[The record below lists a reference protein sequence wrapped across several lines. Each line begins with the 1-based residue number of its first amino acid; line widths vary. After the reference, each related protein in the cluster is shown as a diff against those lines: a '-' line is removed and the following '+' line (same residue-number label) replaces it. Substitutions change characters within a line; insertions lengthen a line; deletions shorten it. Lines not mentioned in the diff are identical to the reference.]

1 MTLRA
6 YLQILL
12 KRWRILTACAL
23 LVLVGAGAFT
33 YLTPPTYAAT
43 STAFVSI
50 NTAGS
55 STDTSIYQSS
65 QFAMQRVKSYT
76 EVVKSPDVLQPVI
89 DELDLGMTVPEL
101 RRVVT
106 AENEVDTVLLS
117 VTATDR
123 SPTRAQAI
131 ANAVNTQL
139 GQAIERLETPR
150 AGGVSPVKVTQTVP
164 AATPRY
170 PISPRVSLNLA
181 LGLIAGLALG
191 VVVAVIREQ
200 QDTTVKGEELEQLTG
215 RAPLALVGVI
225 PNAKTQPLIT
235 MEGHGRGVEEFRSLR
250 ANLQFVDVDQPPRVI
265 VVTSPLAGEGK
276 TTTACNL
283 AIALAQSSLKV
294 CLVEADMRRP
304 MAANLLGIDGS
315 IGLSNVV
322 AGQLDLA
329 DALMPWHRGL
339 LQFLAAGTTPPDP
352 SKLLGSKNMEAL
364 LESLRAE
371 FDYVIID
378 APPVL
383 PVSDAAVLAHS
394 TDGAVLVT
402 RYGKTRREHVTRSV
416 ADLAAVQA
424 RLIGAVI
431 TMVPARGQRSLRG
444 HDEDYAA
451 LAAADNDWV
460 GASTPLAQRARRTP
474 SPARGR
480 HEHPQDAGDALP
492 DVTDEVWANGSPTAT
507 GATSPRA
514 TTSASWFAT
523 ATPRA
528 ATETTRQP
536 AGPAPVGSATASPE
550 SSATASP
557 AISGSSTSAPVDD
570 PEVVSDDE
578 VAPPSTH
585 GSATQPGPRN
595 AKRRRAQRR
604 AGSPQGSARPQ
615 NGAGPQRPRS
625 AQATQGEQARLDLG
639 DEHDGGRE
647 AARDA
652 SGDRVTDRDSTQD
665 QPISDKE
672 ESLT

>member
-6 YLQILL
+6 YMQILL
-12 KRWRILTACAL
+12 KRWRILTACTL
-23 LVLVGAGAFT
+23 LVLVAAGALT
-33 YLTPPTYAAT
+33 YLTPPTYSAT

-50 NTAGS
+50 NAAG
-55 STDTSIYQSS
+55 STDTSLYQSS

-76 EVVKSPDVLQPVI
+76 EVVKSPDVLRPVI
-89 DELDLGMTVPEL
+89 DELDLPMSVSDL

-106 AENEVDTVLLS
+106 ADNTVDTVLIS

-123 SPTRAQAI
+123 SPSRAQAI
-131 ANAVNTQL
+131 SNAVNDQL
-139 GQAIERLETPR
+139 GLAVERLETPR
-150 AGGVSPVKVTQTVP
+150 AGGVSPVKVTTTVP
-164 AATPRY
+164 AARPSD

-191 VVVAVIREQ
+191 VIVAVVREQ

-225 PNAKTQPLIT
+225 PDAKSRPLIT
-235 MEGHGRGVEEFRSLR
+235 MEAHGRGVEEFRTLR

-352 SKLLGSKNMEAL
+352 SKLLGSKNMQVL

-378 APPVL
+378 APPIL

-460 GASTPLAQRARRTP
+460 GANTPMTQRTRHLP
-474 SPARGR
+474 SAHRGR
-480 HEHPQDAGDALP
+480 HAQPQP
-492 DVTDEVWANGSPTAT
+492 DEPADPAFLTAEADGVSAAAPT
-507 GATSPRA
+507 SWFIPA
-514 TTSASWFAT
+514 TTPMPSAAPPAAPDPVET
-523 ATPRA
+523 ASGL
-528 ATETTRQP
+528 ETT
-536 AGPAPVGSATASPE
+536 VG
-550 SSATASP
+550 
-557 AISGSSTSAPVDD
+557 VD
-570 PEVVSDDE
+570 PNL
-578 VAPPSTH
+578 PRPGKRPS
-585 GSATQPGPRN
+585 
-595 AKRRRAQRR
+595 RRAQ
-604 AGSPQGSARPQ
+604 SPQGAH
-615 NGAGPQRPRS
+615 NAH
-625 AQATQGEQARLDLG
+625 
-639 DEHDGGRE
+639 DENQHDER
-647 AARDA
+647 ARDETHA
-652 SGDRVTDRDSTQD
+652 THRVIPDHDNEHNPPT
-665 QPISDKE
+665 SDKE
-672 ESLT
+672 GSLT